1 MARARKVLLVIL
13 LAVLLLGGVPAGWL
27 VWRARRAL
35 PAYDGQTELAGL
47 GQPVRVLRDERAVPH
62 LYAANLDD
70 LVFAQGYAHAQER
83 LWQMDILRRT
93 VRGELAEIL
102 GQRLLSVDQD
112 SRRLG
117 LGGVAD
123 RAVDTLDPDARRLLE
138 AYARG
143 VNAYIESHPGSP
155 LFSGL
160 PVEFALLHYRP
171 EPWRPADSLAL
182 GLHMY
187 RLLYTSWPSELA
199 RARVSERV
207 GPERA
212 ADLFP
217 TRSDLDHP
225 IAQMV
230 PAPRLPRRERV
241 FVARRCPHS
250 LEEILAGVAP
260 ANLEG
265 AAGSNNWVAAGS
277 RTASGAP
284 LVADDMHLPHGVP
297 SIWFLNHLKSP
308 EVDVIGFSLPGIPLV
323 VVGHNQRL
331 AWGVTNLMVDT
342 QDLFIEQFD
351 PDDPSY
357 YMTPTGWQKVGRRR
371 EHIRVRGGPTVDFEV
386 LETRHGPVVHED
398 GNQKLALQ
406 WTARDPALLRFSLLA
421 LNQAGNWEEFT
432 RALRDWGWAPQNFVY
447 ADAEGNI
454 GYTGA
459 GRIPRRRTG
468 RGEVPVPGETTRY
481 DWIEFIPF
489 EGLPHAFNP
498 PSGILATA
506 NNRIVPDGYPYHL
519 TDRWISPSRIA
530 RIFALLEEDKKFA
543 PADFLRIQSDVVSLP
558 DRFLAGQLIAATGT
572 VALHPPDR
580 AAALQTLAGW
590 DGAMRAEQAAP
601 LVLEATR
608 PRLMEELLRPH
619 LADDWESYSWFM
631 APVFLENILRERPPR
646 WLPAKYQSYDEL
658 LLAALDRG
666 VEQLRRDTRAPDL
679 RRLRWGDQQRVRF
692 IHQLGERLP
701 VLRRWFSV
709 QGPAQ
714 SGSRYTVKQTYRTS
728 GVSQRMVVDFS
739 DLDSSLMNITLG
751 ESGHVAS
758 PHYQDQYR
766 AWLEVRSFPAPF
778 TDAGVERAARHT
790 QHLLPR

>member
-1 MARARKVLLVIL
+1 
-13 LAVLLLGGVPAGWL
+13 
-27 VWRARRAL
+27 
-35 PAYDGQTELAGL
+35 
-47 GQPVRVLRDERAVPH
+47 
-62 LYAANLDD
+62 
-70 LVFAQGYAHAQER
+70 
-83 LWQMDILRRT
+83 
-93 VRGELAEIL
+93 
-102 GQRLLSVDQD
+102 
-112 SRRLG
+112 
-117 LGGVAD
+117 
-123 RAVDTLDPDARRLLE
+123 
-138 AYARG
+138 
-143 VNAYIESHPGSP
+143 
-155 LFSGL
+155 
-160 PVEFALLHYRP
+160 
-171 EPWRPADSLAL
+171 
-182 GLHMY
+182 
-187 RLLYTSWPSELA
+187 
-199 RARVSERV
+199 
-207 GPERA
+207 
-212 ADLFP
+212 
-217 TRSDLDHP
+217 TRSDQDHP
-225 IAQMV
+225 IAEPV
-230 PAPRLPRRERV
+230 PAHRLPRRERV
-241 FVARRCPHS
+241 FVARLPVGQAGPCPHS
-250 LEEILAGVAP
+250 LEEILTGMSP
-260 ANLEG
+260 TNL
-265 AAGSNNWVAAGS
+265 ASVAGSNNWVAAGS

-323 VVGHNQRL
+323 VVGHNQRV

-351 PDDPSY
+351 PADPSY
-357 YMTPTGWQKVGRRR
+357 YMTPTGWQKVGRRL
-371 EHIRVRGGPTVDFEV
+371 EHIRVRGGKTVDFEV

-398 GNQKLALQ
+398 GNRKLALQ

-421 LNQAGNWEEFT
+421 LNQAENWKEFT
-432 RALRDWGWAPQNFVY
+432 RALREWGWAPQNFVY

-468 RGEVPVPGETTRY
+468 RGEVPMPGETTRY
-481 DWIEFIPF
+481 DWIDFIPF

-498 PSGILATA
+498 PSGLLATA

-530 RIFALLEEDKKFA
+530 RIFALLEEDKKFT
-543 PADFLRIQSDVVSLP
+543 PDDFLRLQGDVVSLP
-558 DRFLAGQLIAATGT
+558 DRFLSGQLTAAAGT
-572 VALHPPDR
+572 VASHPPER
-580 AAALQTLAGW
+580 AAALETLPEW
-590 DGAMRAEQAAP
+590 DGQMRAELAAP

-619 LADDWESYSWFM
+619 LGDDWESYSWFM
-631 APVFLENILRERPPR
+631 APVFLENILREHPPR
-646 WLPAKYQSYDEL
+646 WLPPKYQSYDEL

-666 VEQLRRDTRAPDL
+666 VEQLRRDTRAPDV

-739 DLDSSLMNITLG
+739 DLDASLMNITLG
-751 ESGHVAS
+751 QSGHIAS
-758 PHYQDQYR
+758 PHYQDQLE
-766 AWLEVRSFPAPF
+766 AWLAVESFSAPF
-778 TDAGVERAARHT
+778 TDTAVERAARHT

>member
-13 LAVLLLGGVPAGWL
+13 LAVLLVGGVPAGWL
-27 VWRARRAL
+27 VWRARRA
-35 PAYDGQTELAGL
+35 PPPYDGQTELAGL

-93 VRGELAEIL
+93 VRGELAEIF
-102 GQRLLSVDQD
+102 GEQLLNVDKD

-123 RAVDTLDPDARRLLE
+123 RAVVTLDPDARRLLE

-143 VNAYIESHPGSP
+143 VNAYIESHSGSP

-421 LNQAGNWEEFT
+421 LNQAENWEEFT

-454 GYTGA
+454 GYTSA

-481 DWIEFIPF
+481 
-489 EGLPHAFNP
+489 G
-498 PSGILATA
+498 
-506 NNRIVPDGYPYHL
+506 
-519 TDRWISPSRIA
+519 WISPSRIA

-619 LADDWESYSWFM
+619 LGDDWESYSWFM
-631 APVFLENILRERPPR
+631 APVFL
-646 WLPAKYQSYDEL
+646 
-658 LLAALDRG
+658 DRKS
-666 VEQLRRDTRAPDL
+666 TRL
-679 RRLRWGDQQRVRF
+679 NSS
-692 IHQLGERLP
+692 H
-701 VLRRWFSV
+701 
-709 QGPAQ
+709 
-714 SGSRYTVKQTYRTS
+714 
-728 GVSQRMVVDFS
+728 SQIS
-739 DLDSSLMNITLG
+739 
-751 ESGHVAS
+751 
-758 PHYQDQYR
+758 
-766 AWLEVRSFPAPF
+766 
-778 TDAGVERAARHT
+778 
-790 QHLLPR
+790 